1 MALSFRV
8 ATPDDVPALV
18 ALEQHCFTTDR
29 LSTRSFQWMV
39 SRAHG
44 QLLVAEKDDDL
55 LGYALVLFHRGTS
68 LARLYSIAIAESSRG
83 LGLGK
88 QLLTRI
94 EACAVEHDCAYL
106 RLEVRTDNPGAIA
119 LYERNGYRRFALI
132 NDYYEDHAPALR
144 LEKRILQHQDA
155 RALSVPY
162 YQQTTDFTC
171 GAASLLMAMGA
182 LEPARVAQ
190 RREELQIWR
199 EATTVFM
206 TAGHGGCSP
215 KAWHLPPGAGAFGYA
230 CRSTSAGRCFSTE
243 CVMRIKKTSCAWCM
257 TPSRKSWP

>member
-44 QLLVAEKDDDL
+44 QLLVAEKHGEL

-119 LYERNGYRRFALI
+119 LYERNGYRRFALV

-215 KAWHLPPGAGAFGYA
+215 RVWRWPPGAGAFACA
-230 CRSTSAGRCFSTE
+230 CRSMSAGRCFSTG
-243 CVMRIKKTSCAWCM
+243 CVISIKKTSCVWCM